1 MADSWNDR
9 AYLRGTQYK
18 TDINLAARQ
27 SIYAYAHPR
36 VNLFARVIDLAAPAP
51 AAGPAGEP
59 TATAP
64 RSAPGPRARD
74 SSPRAV

>member
-18 TDINLAARQ
+18 TDTNLAARQ

-36 VNLFARVIDLAAPAP
+36 VNRTQEGHYVI
-51 AAGPAGEP
+51 
-59 TATAP
+59 TAHT
-64 RSAPGPRARD
+64 GCLVCLGD
-74 SSPRAV
+74 